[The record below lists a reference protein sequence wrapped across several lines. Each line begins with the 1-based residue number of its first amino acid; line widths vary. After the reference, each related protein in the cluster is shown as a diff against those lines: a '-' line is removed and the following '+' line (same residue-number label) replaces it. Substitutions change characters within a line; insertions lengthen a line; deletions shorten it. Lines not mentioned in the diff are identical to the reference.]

1 MSFPI
6 VVDTK
11 DQVRTPAEARV
22 DLAAIRHNVGLLS
35 ELAAGADV
43 MVAVKADAYGHGL
56 VPSARAALEGGA
68 TRLGTAFVREALAL
82 RAEGITAPILAWLI
96 TPDEPL
102 DEALLQ
108 GVELSASAPWLI
120 DAIVA
125 AAARTGR
132 TARVHLEVDTGM
144 SRGGAPL
151 SAWPALI
158 ESALAARAEGAVEIA
173 GMWSHFACADIPGH
187 PATEAQLAAFGEAL
201 RIADAMRVPSDAI
214 RHIANSAA
222 AFTLPQ
228 ARYDMV
234 RPGIAS
240 YGLSPIPEMGDFG
253 LRPAMTLVARLAQ
266 AKRVPAGSGVS
277 YGHLYVTERET
288 TLALVPLGYADG
300 ILRGATNRA
309 EMLLA
314 GHRRRISGRVC
325 MDQFVVDAGDDV
337 VAEGDE
343 AILFGPGTR
352 GEPTCQE
359 WADSLGTITHEIVTR
374 IGSRVPRVYV
384 DERGDRAD
392 RAGSAPPS
400 RGGQE

>member
-6 VVDTK
+6 AVDAK

-22 DLAAIRHNVGLLS
+22 DLAAIRHNVGLLTRQAS
-35 ELAAGADV
+35 GAEV

-56 VPSARAALEGGA
+56 VPCGRAALEGGA
-68 TRLGTAFVREALAL
+68 TRLGVAFIREALAL
-82 RAEGITAPILAWLI
+82 RAEGVTAPILAWLI

-151 SAWPALI
+151 AGWSELI
-158 ESALAARAEGAVEIA
+158 DAALAARAEGAVEIA

-187 PATEAQLAAFGEAL
+187 PSIEAQLAVFDEAL
-201 RIADAMRVPSDAI
+201 RVADAMRVPSDAI

-222 AFTLPQ
+222 TFTLPQ

-253 LRPAMTLVARLAQ
+253 LRPAMTLAARLAQ
-266 AKRVPAGSGVS
+266 AKRVPAGAGVS

-309 EMLLA
+309 EVLLA
-314 GHRRRISGRVC
+314 GRRRRIAGRVC
-325 MDQFVVDAGDDV
+325 MDQFVVDAGDDA

-343 AILFGPGTR
+343 VILFGPGTQ
-352 GEPTCQE
+352 GEATCQE

-374 IGSRVPRVYV
+374 IGSRVPRVYA
-384 DERGDRAD
+384 GD
-392 RAGSAPPS
+392 
-400 RGGQE
+400 